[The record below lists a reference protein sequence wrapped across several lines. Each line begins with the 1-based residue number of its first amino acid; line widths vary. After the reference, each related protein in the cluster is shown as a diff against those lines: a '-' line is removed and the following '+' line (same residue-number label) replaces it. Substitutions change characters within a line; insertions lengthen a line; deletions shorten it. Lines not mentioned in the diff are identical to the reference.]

1 MRDGEIKTT
10 GKPTRVYRLLEMLP
24 ATLSWSVLLLPMVF
38 AFYAPKYVAF
48 FMAGFV
54 FLWFFRT
61 IEYII
66 FLLYSYF
73 KFKKIEKKDFAK
85 KLELWDTG
93 SEELSVKYKKIRKY
107 LEEKK
112 DIIHTSDVKH
122 IILIAT
128 CGEDIQVLRDT
139 IDSVKNSDFDMG
151 NVVVVLA
158 TEERMQPESKEIA
171 DLLTQEYKNDFA
183 GFYSFAHPANIPG
196 EVMGKGGNITFSGK
210 KICSI
215 LEEQGEDISLYLVTT
230 LDADN
235 RLDAE
240 YLNVLTF
247 HFAASVDRQKSSYQ
261 PIPLFFNNI
270 WDVPMINRM
279 IAISGGFWH
288 MVESA
293 RPHRLHNFSS
303 HAQPLLA
310 LKEMDFW
317 ATHTIVEDGHQ
328 YWRSYFHF
336 DGDYFVEPLFVPIYQ
351 DAVLHTSWKTTMVAQ
366 YKQIRRWAWGASDI
380 PFVIDAWWENRK
392 KLPFVETLLHFLRL
406 MEAHIFW
413 ATGALVITMATP
425 IPGILNPSFAEN
437 GYDDGV
443 AQMLSFFFSITS
455 VGILISIILSLLTL
469 PRPTKVVKFLGRV
482 WSPLWR
488 YLAVI
493 VQWFMVPVM
502 TVGFGAF
509 PALDAQTRLFFGK
522 YLGFNVTKK
531 IRADKK

>member
-171 DLLTQEYKNDFA
+171 DSLTQEYKNDFA

-196 EVMGKGGNITFSGK
+196 EVMVKGGNITFSGK

-303 HAQPLLA
+303 HAQPLLS

-392 KLPFVETLLHFLRL
+392 KLPFIETFLHFLRL